1 MSSESIQTSEP
12 ARLDVEPRTIR
23 ALTETLQVL
32 PNTGRARGADGL
44 YLVVSGSGNEYLV
57 DLPGGRCSCPDA
69 QYNLEP
75 DERCKHWRKCAIF
88 EERVHVEEL
97 SEELDATAS
106 ELEHSAQELRAKAQE
121 IESSAKELRDAKARI
136 AEVAGHE

>member
-1 MSSESIQTSEP
+1 MSSEIVQSSEP
-12 ARLDVEPRTIR
+12 ATLEVEPRTIR

-32 PNTGRARGADGL
+32 PDTGRARGADGL

-57 DLPGGRCSCPDA
+57 DLREGRCSCPDA
-69 QYNLEP
+69 EYNLDP

-88 EERVHVEEL
+88 EEQVQIEEL
-97 SEELDATAS
+97 REELDDTAS

-136 AEVAGHE
+136 AEVASHE